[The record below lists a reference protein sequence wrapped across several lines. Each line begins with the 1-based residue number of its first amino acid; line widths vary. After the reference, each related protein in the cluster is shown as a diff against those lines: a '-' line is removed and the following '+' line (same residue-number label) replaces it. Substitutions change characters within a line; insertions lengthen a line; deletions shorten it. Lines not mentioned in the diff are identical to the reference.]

1 MKIMWKGAISFGL
14 VTVPVRA
21 FLATEEKSVGFH
33 QLHDQDHGRITY
45 RRFCTECGEE
55 VDLAHI
61 VRGHEIE
68 KEHYVV
74 LTAAEIDAVP
84 VASTHTIEIATF
96 VDLAEIDPVYFKRSY
111 YLVPDTVGAKAYR
124 LLMQAMRQDARVAI
138 AKVSF
143 RDKEHLAAV
152 RARDDVLMLETM
164 YWPDEIRQPELAGT
178 IPEADF
184 RPQELEM
191 ARSLIDQLT
200 EPWRPEAFKDE
211 YRDALLGV
219 IEQKAAGHEVIAL
232 VTSEPAPVVDLLA
245 ALKASVDAAK
255 LRKTG

>member
-14 VTVPVRA
+14 VTIPVRV
-21 FLATEEKSVGFH
+21 FLATEERSVSFH
-33 QLHDQDHGRITY
+33 QLHDRDHGRITY

-68 KEHYVV
+68 KEQYAV
-74 LTAAEIDAVP
+74 LTAAELDAVA
-84 VASTHTIEIATF
+84 VASSHTIDITQF
-96 VDLAEIDPVYFKRSY
+96 VDLGEIDPVYFKRSY
-111 YLVPDTVGAKAYR
+111 YLVPDAVGRKAYR
-124 LLMQAMRQDARVAI
+124 LLAEAMRQDGRVAI

-152 RARDDVLMLETM
+152 RVRDEALVLETM
-164 YWPDEIRQPELAGT
+164 YWPDEIRAPDFAELT
-178 IPEADF
+178 TEAAF

-200 EPWRPEAFKDE
+200 EAWDPAAYRDE
-211 YRDALLGV
+211 YRDALLTL
-219 IEQKAAGHEVIAL
+219 IAQKAAGEEIVAPA
-232 VTSEPAPVVDLLA
+232 TPEPAPVVDLLA
-245 ALKASVDAAK
+245 ALRASVDAAK
-255 LRKTG
+255 KRKAG

>member
-21 FLATEEKSVGFH
+21 FLAIEEKTVGFH
-33 QLHDQDHGRITY
+33 QLHDRDQGRITY

-61 VRGHEIE
+61 VRGREIE
-68 KEHYVV
+68 KDQYVV

-111 YLVPDTVGAKAYR
+111 YLVPDAMGAKAYR
-124 LLMQAMRQDARVAI
+124 LLQQAMRLNARVAI

-152 RARDDVLMLETM
+152 RARDDVVMLETM
-164 YWPDEIRQPELAGT
+164 YWPDEIRQPELAGAVPT
-178 IPEADF
+178 ADF

-200 EPWRPEAFKDE
+200 EPWRPEAFTDE
-211 YRDALLGV
+211 YRDALLAV
-219 IEQKAAGHEVIAL
+219 IAQKAAGQEVVAAI
-232 VTSEPAPVVDLLA
+232 TPEPAPVVDLLV

-255 LRKTG
+255 LRKTA